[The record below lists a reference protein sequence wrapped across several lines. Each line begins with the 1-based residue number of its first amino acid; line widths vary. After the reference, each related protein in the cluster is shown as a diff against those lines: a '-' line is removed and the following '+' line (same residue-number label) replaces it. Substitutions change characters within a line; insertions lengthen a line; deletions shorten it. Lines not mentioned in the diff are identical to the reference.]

1 MMYMHFY
8 MQTCIFLPAPSS
20 GDIFRDFGYRVSS
33 AQTASGRHVGHFL
46 IYIFFIIVLVDALE
60 HFCLYSWEFHHP
72 TDSFIIFQRGGE
84 KPTTNQKGDHPIA
97 LRSRWKRCI
106 TTLIESMRMDPTSRL
121 AELNSGDG
129 GEHIFMACEK
139 CVCNHISHAIRCF
152 FWDNVDFCMG
162 IRVSRHDE
170 NLSGDQSATRCW
182 FHLVPIQ
189 LCSEMLEL
197 CLGPG

>member
-1 MMYMHFY
+1 MHFY

-46 IYIFFIIVLVDALE
+46 IYIFSSLFWLMLWNIFVYIVGNFII
-60 HFCLYSWEFHHP
+60 P

-152 FWDNVDFCMG
+152 FGTMWISVWGF
-162 IRVSRHDE
+162 E
-170 NLSGDQSATRCW
+170 SADMMKT
-182 FHLVPIQ
+182 
-189 LCSEMLEL
+189 
-197 CLGPG
+197 

>member
-1 MMYMHFY
+1 MYMHFY

-72 TDSFIIFQRGGE
+72 NWFVHHFSEGWR
-84 KPTTNQKGDHPIA
+84 KTNHQPE
-97 LRSRWKRCI
+97 RWPSHCTKI
-106 TTLIESMRMDPTSRL
+106 SVETLHHYIDRVDEDGSNQPLGS
-121 AELNSGDG
+121 G

-152 FWDNVDFCMG
+152 FGTMWISVWGF
-162 IRVSRHDE
+162 E
-170 NLSGDQSATRCW
+170 SADMMKT
-182 FHLVPIQ
+182 
-189 LCSEMLEL
+189 
-197 CLGPG
+197 